1 MSSRNYSVFK
11 RSLRNKTV
19 SRELDRN
26 LGLCRQ
32 EVDQMAQLLL
42 RYREYRR
49 VGFHRMDAF
58 HFAWLVVMS
67 GAKPIAQ
74 RAVVK
79 R

>member
-1 MSSRNYSVFK
+1 
-11 RSLRNKTV
+11 
-19 SRELDRN
+19 
-26 LGLCRQ
+26 
-32 EVDQMAQLLL
+32 MAQLLL

-49 VGFHRMDAF
+49 VGFHRIDAF